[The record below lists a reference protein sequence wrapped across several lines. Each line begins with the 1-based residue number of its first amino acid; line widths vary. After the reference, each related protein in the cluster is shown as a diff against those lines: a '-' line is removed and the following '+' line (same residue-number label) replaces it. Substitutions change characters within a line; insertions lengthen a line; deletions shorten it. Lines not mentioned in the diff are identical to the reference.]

1 MRLPVITARLGAG
14 AGRRAIVLRIEGSE
28 RMVLG
33 PVTAAML
40 LAGAILCAAD
50 VPPTLL
56 GVSVVGY
63 GLLAVALVL
72 LARIIARS

>member
-14 AGRRAIVLRIEGSE
+14 DGRRAIVLRIEGSD
-28 RMVLG
+28 RVVLG

-50 VPPTLL
+50 VPPTLM

-63 GLLAVALVL
+63 GLLAIALVL
-72 LARIIARS
+72 LARLVAG

>member
-1 MRLPVITARLGAG
+1 MRLPVITARLRAG
-14 AGRRAIVLRIEGSE
+14 DGRRAIVLRIEGSE
-28 RMVLG
+28 RMVLA
-33 PVTAAML
+33 PVTAATL
-40 LAGAILCAAD
+40 LAGAILCAAA

-72 LARIIARS
+72 LARLIAGS

>member
-1 MRLPVITARLGAG
+1 MRLPVITARLGATD
-14 AGRRAIVLRIEGSE
+14 GRRAIVLRIEGSE

-40 LAGAILCAAD
+40 LAGAILGAAD
-50 VPPTLL
+50 APPTLL
-56 GVSVVGY
+56 GASVIGY

-72 LARIIARS
+72 LARLVAG

>member
-1 MRLPVITARLGAG
+1 
-14 AGRRAIVLRIEGSE
+14 
-28 RMVLG
+28 MVLA
-33 PVTAAML
+33 PVTAATL

-72 LARIIARS
+72 LARLIAGS